1 MPSSGTSRQVCSKTF
16 TIRFVLSLL
25 KTVLCYFFVQGI
37 EGSERTCLTGLKN
50 LGNTCYM
57 NSILQCLANFP
68 ILSQYMTNR
77 EFLLRDLNQTSKSG
91 GNVAI
96 EFSSVLK
103 MLTRG
108 QYNSI
113 QPTDFKAVIGK

>member
-1 MPSSGTSRQVCSKTF
+1 MLHKNKAWTQYL
-16 TIRFVLSLL
+16 FVLSSAYENGP
-25 KTVLCYFFVQGI
+25 VFFFVQGI